1 LDAHLQWLDDCARAQ
16 VVDYETWLE
25 GRVAQL
31 EAENAALKR
40 DIDLY
45 HKEAR
50 IVQKI
55 NNEIREENVTLATV
69 SDDKSLII
77 KQRGREITRLR
88 FLNASL
94 RRENAALS
102 ELLSPLV
109 DVELERDIAMSE
121 NQRLTKHVEDYEEEN
136 AALRRGIREIIA
148 THYPVMYDED
158 KLGIA
163 LVALLTAEEQ
173 DDAISRSQNTQ
184 R

>member
-1 LDAHLQWLDDCARAQ
+1 MKPNEGMFPRTIKEIEAYVGTNTTRNVAGLISHLETELLQYKADLRATDEQ
-16 VVDYETWLE
+16 
-25 GRVAQL
+25 VAQL
-31 EAENAALKR
+31 EEENAALKR

-94 RRENAALS
+94 RRENAAL
-102 ELLSPLV
+102 
-109 DVELERDIAMSE
+109 
-121 NQRLTKHVEDYEEEN
+121 
-136 AALRRGIREIIA
+136 RRGIREIIA